1 MARIG
6 KREAYRIA
14 VEMAE
19 AHFET
24 MDLAQVF
31 GDEVVDQVDGQAG
44 LDEILDQAHKQAVAR
59 IRALVKE

>member
-1 MARIG
+1 MAKIG

-14 VEMAE
+14 ITMAA

-31 GDEVVDQVDGQAG
+31 GDDVVDQIDGQPG

-59 IRALVKE
+59 IRAIAKE

>member
-1 MARIG
+1 MTKIG

-14 VEMAE
+14 IKMAA

-31 GDEVVDQVDGQAG
+31 GDDVVDQIDDQPG
-44 LDEILDQAHKQAVAR
+44 LDRILDQAHKQAVAR
-59 IRALVKE
+59 IRAIVKE

>member
-1 MARIG
+1 MA
-6 KREAYRIA
+6 A
-14 VEMAE
+14 

-31 GDEVVDQVDGQAG
+31 GDDVVDQIDGQPG

-59 IRALVKE
+59 IRAIVKE

>member
-1 MARIG
+1 VARIG

-14 VEMAE
+14 VEMAA